1 MYLVTFKYWCKKLI
15 MRTCCYFT
23 YCKTRRY
30 NWWFKEYVN
39 SSSVNILIFFV
50 SYFSSLVNLLYLCT
64 ISNIVKRFCFCN
76 QSFVFTGYKMCDNLM
91 IVFALPVLCF
101 MHLVCALGKWVFLI
115 DYFHY
120 AYCAAGKKFKIF
132 MFFRGNIKYVYE
144 YLNGLQ

>member
-1 MYLVTFKYWCKKLI
+1 MTTMYLVTFKYWCKKWI

-39 SSSVNILIFFV
+39 SSSVNILIFFFL

-64 ISNIVKRFCFCN
+64 ISNIVKRFCFFN

-101 MHLVCALGKWVFLI
+101 VHLVCGLGKWVFFNRLLSLCI
-115 DYFHY
+115 L
-120 AYCAAGKKFKIF
+120 CCRQKI
-132 MFFRGNIKYVYE
+132 
-144 YLNGLQ
+144 